1 MKFLVIS
8 DTHGDIE
15 KAAEIYRSLPETD
28 AVIHLGDLEEDARG
42 LSHLLAADVISVKGN
57 MDNGYKKEDAFKT
70 IDTECGKLLLT
81 HGHMQ
86 NVKSSLTSLMY
97 LAEEQNCIAALFGH
111 THIPVCEHVNGLYL
125 INPGSLTYPAAAAM
139 PSYALVTTAADG
151 IAAEIRYYG
160 ADAEN
165 EKCAQCSEGGTSKK
179 NPQKPAG
186 SVPKVQGG
194 FLRNLLNN
202 SDRF

>member
-42 LSHLLAADVISVKGN
+42 LSRLLAADVISVKGN

-111 THIPVCEHVNGLYL
+111 THIPVCENVNGLYL
-125 INPGSLTYPAAAAM
+125 INPGSLTYPAAGTM
-139 PSYALVTTAADG
+139 PSYALVTTAADS

-160 ADAEN
+160 EGTEN
-165 EKCAQCSEGGTSKK
+165 ERYGKDDKDKK

>member
-8 DTHGDIE
+8 DTHGEIE

-28 AVIHLGDLEEDARG
+28 AVIHLGDLEKDAHG
-42 LSHLLAADVISVKGN
+42 LSRLLAADVISVKGN

-111 THIPVCEHVNGLYL
+111 THIPVCENVNGLYL
-125 INPGSLTYPAAAAM
+125 INPGSLTYPSAGTM

-160 ADAEN
+160 ADVEN
-165 EKCAQCSEGGTSKK
+165 EKYDEGDKSKK

-186 SVPKVQGG
+186 TVPKVQGG

>member
-1 MKFLVIS
+1 MKFLIIS

-42 LSHLLAADVISVKGN
+42 LSRLLAADVISVKGN

-111 THIPVCEHVNGLYL
+111 THIPVCENVNGLYL

-160 ADAEN
+160 EGKEN
-165 EKCAQCSEGGTSKK
+165 EKYCKDDKDKK